1 LGIGFG
7 REGSRK
13 EESGRDQSEEAW
25 GQVCRKGGSNSLG
38 SSIPRGKRKRGIL
51 VRIKFK
57 FLEKDKHIS
66 HMTLNVGAVMRAKWL
81 RKPYPVK
88 QKKEIN
94 HGIKED

>member
-1 LGIGFG
+1 
-7 REGSRK
+7 
-13 EESGRDQSEEAW
+13 
-25 GQVCRKGGSNSLG
+25 
-38 SSIPRGKRKRGIL
+38 L

-66 HMTLNVGAVMRAKWL
+66 HMTLNVGTVMRAKWL
-81 RKPYPVK
+81 RKPYPIK

>member
-1 LGIGFG
+1 LGIVFG

-13 EESGRDQSEEAW
+13 EEFGRDQSEEAW
-25 GQVCRKGGSNSLG
+25 GHVCRKGGSNSLG
-38 SSIPRGKRKRGIL
+38 SSIPRGKRKRGIS

-57 FLEKDKHIS
+57 FLEKDQHIS
-66 HMTLNVGAVMRAKWL
+66 HMPLNVGVVMRTKCLCKA
-81 RKPYPVK
+81 YPAK